1 MLVVAVV
8 VEVLVQVKMTLLSLV
23 QILMKLVVEEVAVAV
38 DFLQELV
45 DQEEVVVMLKMVH
58 QVV

>member
-8 VEVLVQVKMTLLSLV
+8 VEVLVQVKTTLLSLV
-23 QILMKLVVEEVAVAV
+23 QIMMKLVVEEVAVAV
-38 DFLQELV
+38 DFLQDLV
-45 DQEEVVVMLKMVH
+45 DQEEVVAVLRMVQ